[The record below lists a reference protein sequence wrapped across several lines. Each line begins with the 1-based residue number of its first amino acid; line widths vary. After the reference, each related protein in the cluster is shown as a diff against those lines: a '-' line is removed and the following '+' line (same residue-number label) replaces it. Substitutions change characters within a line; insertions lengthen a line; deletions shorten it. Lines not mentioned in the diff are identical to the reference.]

1 MTDSPKIELLYFD
14 GCPNVEPVK
23 QLLDEVL
30 KSLGIT
36 ADIENIEVTDN
47 ESAVKNRFLG
57 SPSIRVNGKD
67 VETEE
72 NSDTQYSLRCRIY
85 RTAAGHSGLPSKHL
99 LRKALL
105 KSHSQ

>member
-36 ADIENIEVTDN
+36 VDIENIEVTDN

-67 VETEE
+67 VEIEE
-72 NSDTQYSLRCRIY
+72 DPDTQYSMRCRIY
-85 RTAAGHSGLPSKHL
+85 RTAAGHSGMPSKQL
-99 LRKALL
+99 LRKAF
-105 KSHSQ
+105 SRSDSR

>member
-30 KSLGIT
+30 KSLGII

-47 ESAVKNRFLG
+47 ESAVRNRFLG

-67 VETEE
+67 VEIEE
-72 NSDTQYSLRCRIY
+72 DPDTQYSMRCRIY
-85 RTAAGHSGLPSKHL
+85 RTAAGHSGMPSKQL
-99 LRKALL
+99 LRKAL
-105 KSHSQ
+105 SRSDSR